1 MFSSFAAC
9 CFASFT
15 SRNLPW
21 RNSAISRALRSSPST
36 ITSSPAS
43 GTSDRPWISTGIAG
57 PALVTALPFSS
68 VIARTRPNTAPASTM
83 SPRFS
88 VPECTST
95 VATGPL
101 PLSRRDSMTMPR
113 AGAFFGAF
121 SSSTSACSRIASS
134 SSSMPAPVFAD
145 TGMNCA
151 SPPYSSG
158 ITLSATSS
166 CLTRSRFASGL
177 SILLIATTIGTL
189 PAFACAIA
197 SFVCGITPSSAATT
211 RIDDVGDLRA
221 ARAHRRE
228 RLVARRVEERDH
240 ALLRLH
246 VVGADVL
253 RDPARLAARHAR
265 AADRVEQRRLAV
277 VDVAH
282 HRDDRRPRL
291 GLDVGRFGFREQRVG
306 IVELARPSPCGPFP
320 RPG

>member
-1 MFSSFAAC
+1 
-9 CFASFT
+9 
-15 SRNLPW
+15 
-21 RNSAISRALRSSPST
+21 
-36 ITSSPAS
+36 
-43 GTSDRPWISTGIAG
+43 
-57 PALVTALPFSS
+57 
-68 VIARTRPNTAPASTM
+68 
-83 SPRFS
+83 
-88 VPECTST
+88 
-95 VATGPL
+95 
-101 PLSRRDSMTMPR
+101 MTMPR

-211 RIDDVGDLRA
+211 RITMSVTFAPRA
-221 ARAHRRE
+221 RIAVNASWPGVSRNVITPFFVCTWYAPMCCVMPPASPLATRVRRI
-228 RLVARRVEERDH
+228 VI
-240 ALLRLH
+240 
-246 VVGADVL
+246 
-253 RDPARLAARHAR
+253 
-265 AADRVEQRRLAV
+265 EQRRLAV
-277 VDVAH
+277 VDVTH
-282 HRDDRRPRL
+282 HGDDRRPRL
-291 GLDVGRFGFREQRVG
+291 GLDVGRLGFGEQRVR
-306 IVELARPSPCGPFP
+306 IVQLARPSPCAPFP